1 MTALINQD
9 DYIKTSI
16 KFFIRKRYNQVD
28 YLIKCGYEIEDI
40 QQELHISVFTARTAY
55 NPEKGAFSTFLKH
68 VLNNSMSKLVEKLKA
83 EKRSINIVFE
93 NCLNKDN
100 LFQMETGESFTSKT
114 SSQHQINLQLDFNNF
129 YHSCSEKEQYFLNRC
144 DDFSMKQIAKDMKM
158 HRSTLYDFQNKI
170 CTKLKN
176 AGFENYFH

>member
-1 MTALINQD
+1 MTGLINQD

-40 QQELHISVFTARTAY
+40 EQELHISIFTARTAY

-83 EKRSINIVFE
+83 EKRSADIVFYDSSSE
-93 NCLNKDN
+93 DN
-100 LFQMETGESFTSKT
+100 ILHTSESVTSQT
-114 SSQHQINLQLDFNNF
+114 LSQTQTELRIDFNDF
-129 YHSCSEKEQYFLNRC
+129 YRTCSEKEQYFLNRC
-144 DDFSMKQIAKDMKM
+144 DDFSMKQIAKDMKI
-158 HRSTLYDFQNKI
+158 HRSTLYDLQNKI
-170 CTKLKN
+170 STKLKN